1 MLTALFTSSDRQLDT
16 KERRRYELKL
26 SKAPNMRTVI
36 IAVLAFILIGTAV
49 DALAKELRVVTPEN
63 LIQCTKGLPLSAPSP
78 DAGKAAAQGDTC
90 VVLPGTY
97 AVDEPVV
104 IVVENLT
111 LRSSDGPTAT
121 LIKGSETALI
131 IIVNRGVTLGGASPN
146 QGFSIS
152 NADGVAVC
160 VTELDNDRVRPLRA
174 MTCSGDPQQSHPG
187 GAGVRKHY
195 NPEQRHPR
203 QRARGHSLHL

>member
-1 MLTALFTSSDRQLDT
+1 MFRTAIFTSSSDRQLDT

-49 DALAKELRVVTPEN
+49 DAFAKELRVVTPEN
-63 LIQCTKGLPLSAPSP
+63 LIQCTKGVPLSAPSP

-152 NADGVAVC
+152 NAGGVAVC
-160 VTELDNDRVRPLRA
+160 VTELDNAECDAPSRDDLF
-174 MTCSGDPQQSHPG
+174 GEIPQQSHG
-187 GAGVRKHY
+187 GAG
-195 NPEQRHPR
+195 E
-203 QRARGHSLHL
+203 